1 MSGFDI
7 ATSLFRLLNVPSV
20 RATIDGSIY
29 KFNRPINSNKRD
41 VVISIPEYNAGQ
53 LNTGYVDINVHVPNL
68 NLVSDQTVPDLV
80 KMQAVVDAILPL
92 LTNVG
97 GFDLNVRISGIPI
110 RENNGQWHANIRVG
124 FIGVDE
130 NLGVDVTLVSLT
142 GVRDDFGGYYTV
154 QSQVW
159 SGKGAQVD
167 FQKGSQLS
175 VNSGKYDFNMRS
187 DWLLPPDSGVRDNM
201 RIVSPNGI
209 YVIHGIIP
217 DTGLIRVHTFK
228 IDP

>member
-7 ATSLFRLLNVPSV
+7 ATNLFQLLNVPTV

-29 KFNRPINSNKRD
+29 KFNRPINSDKRD
-41 VVISIPEYNAGQ
+41 VVISIPEYNAGA

-68 NLVSDQTVPDLV
+68 DLVSDQTVPDLV
-80 KMQAVVDAILPL
+80 KMHTVVDAILPL

-97 GFDLNVRISGIPI
+97 GFDLSVRIAGIPV
-110 RENNGQWHANIRVG
+110 RENNGQWYANIRVG
-124 FIGVDE
+124 FIGVDDAQ
-130 NLGVDVTLVSLT
+130 GVDVELYELT
-142 GVRDDFGGYYTV
+142 GIRDAFGGYSST
-154 QSQVW
+154 SAIVW
-159 SGKGAQVD
+159 EGKGAQVD

-187 DWLLPPDSGVRDNM
+187 DWLLPRDANVADNM
-201 RIVSPNGI
+201 RIVSPEGA

-217 DTGLIRVHTFK
+217 DSGLIRVHTFK